1 MKNLGTPENKQM
13 LTNVIPAPFL
23 AEDNYKSKLLVA
35 KAMDY
40 SN

>member
-23 AEDNYKSKLLVA
+23 AEDNYKSQTTCR
-35 KAMDY
+35 
-40 SN
+40 